1 MQSQPLETVS
11 WYFTAE
17 RMPALM
23 PNAIPKTNP
32 AVAVVSGEGKPV
44 ALKSEACYIE
54 PKANA
59 LKAWNLEHTHMS
71 TRTMQI
77 VARALQFKKSG
88 AVVGCCTVRSNR
100 GFASTVVTICY
111 LPSNTR
117 RCLESPARLLLAV

>member
-44 ALKSEACYIE
+44 ALKSEACY
-54 PKANA
+54 
-59 LKAWNLEHTHMS
+59 
-71 TRTMQI
+71 
-77 VARALQFKKSG
+77 
-88 AVVGCCTVRSNR
+88 AVH
-100 GFASTVVTICY
+100 
-111 LPSNTR
+111 
-117 RCLESPARLLLAV
+117 

>member
-44 ALKSEACYIE
+44 ALKSEACNIE

-59 LKAWNLEHTHMS
+59 LKALEFGAHAH
-71 TRTMQI
+71 
-77 VARALQFKKSG
+77 VNKNNANSG
-88 AVVGCCTVRSNR
+88 GCIAVQKERSGGGVLHGPKQPWACFCC
-100 GFASTVVTICY
+100 CHY
-111 LPSNTR
+111 
-117 RCLESPARLLLAV
+117 LLLAFQHPSAP